1 MAETTGKRVKVTL
14 PRAKGSEAKELWVA
28 VNGVEYLIP
37 KGKQVEIPD
46 FVAEEIQRAD
56 AAAAFQ
62 DEEKDRMLEAGK
74 KPANM

>member
-1 MAETTGKRVKVTL
+1 MAETTVKRVKVTL
-14 PRAKGSEAKELWVA
+14 PRAKSNEPKELWVA

-46 FVAEEIQRAD
+46 FVAEEIKRAD

-62 DEEKDRMLEAGK
+62 DEERARMLEAGK